1 MEIKIKLAKKR
12 TEHII
17 HSDEVEIGPLQLQLM
32 FGGSWQGDINL
43 FLNSIFCDCE
53 VPDKRLINYKSYLN
67 SLNDITLRGICSG
80 CRSIAV
86 RYIETGE
93 RKGIEEIANKIRK
106 LNKN

>member
-1 MEIKIKLAKKR
+1 LVKKR

-17 HSDEVEIGPLQLQLM
+17 HPDEIEIGPFQLQLM
-32 FGGSWQGDINL
+32 FGEAWQGDIDL
-43 FLNSIFCDCE
+43 FLSSIFCDCE
-53 VPDKRLINYKSYLN
+53 VSNKRLINYKSYLN

-80 CRSIAV
+80 CRSIAI

-93 RKGIEEIANKIRK
+93 RKEIEEIANKIRK